1 MAKCIVLKQA
11 ERERDAYTICMFY
24 RLEMGGEIFKA
35 WGSNKAYFTEPGRFN
50 TGINNKACCCR
61 LLFI

>member
-35 WGSNKAYFTEPGRFN
+35 WGSNKAYFTEPGRS
-50 TGINNKACCCR
+50 TDKACCCCCCR